1 MGREAVIDMTQL
13 KDDLVTANRILAA
26 NNVLDS
32 FGHIAIRNPERPDHF
47 FLSRARAP
55 NCVELGDIMEFAHS
69 GETIG
74 PAAGKPYAERFI
86 HGAVF
91 EARPEIMAVVHSHS
105 PSVVPFSVQTK
116 RPLRPILHM
125 AATIGAHVPTWDIA
139 DHFGVTNLLVTSIEM
154 GRDLAHT
161 LGEGRC
167 ALMRG
172 HGSVMVGASLRE
184 AVFSAIYLEINAEMQ
199 IKALSLG
206 DGNIRYLSTEEIDTI
221 SRARATF
228 TLERGWENWC
238 RSVNRPYYQQP
249 WDFGQGFSRTDA
261 N

>member
-1 MGREAVIDMTQL
+1 MIDMSEL

-26 NNVLDS
+26 KHVLDS
-32 FGHIAIRNPERPDHF
+32 FGHVAIRHPERPDHF
-47 FLSRARAP
+47 LLSRARAP
-55 NCVELGDIMEFAHS
+55 NCVDLGDIMEFSHS

-74 PAAGKPYAERFI
+74 RAPGKPYAERFI

-105 PSVVPFSVQTK
+105 PSVVPFSVQSK
-116 RPLRPILHM
+116 RLLRPILHM
-125 AATIGAHVPTWDIA
+125 AATIGYHVPTWDIA
-139 DHFGVTNLLVTSIEM
+139 DHFGVTNLLVTSVDM
-154 GRDLAHT
+154 GRDFART
-161 LGEGRC
+161 LGGGNC

-172 HGSVMVGASLRE
+172 HGSVIVGRSLRE
-184 AVFSAIYLEINAEMQ
+184 AVFSAIYMELNADML

-206 DGNIRYLSTEEIDTI
+206 DGEIRYLSEEEIGVIT
-221 SRARATF
+221 RARANF

-238 RSVNRPYYQQP
+238 REVDRPYFPQS
-249 WDFGQGFSRTDA
+249 WDFGQGFSRTDK

>member
-1 MGREAVIDMTQL
+1 MMELAELR
-13 KDDLVTANRILAA
+13 DDLVTANHILAA
-26 NNVLDS
+26 KNVLDS
-32 FGHIAIRNPERPDHF
+32 FGHVAIRNPERPERF
-47 FLSRARAP
+47 LLSRARAP
-55 NCVELGDIMEFAHS
+55 NCVELGDIMEFGYS

-74 PAAGKPYAERFI
+74 RASGKPYAERFI

-116 RPLRPILHM
+116 QPLRPILHM
-125 AATIGAHVPTWDIA
+125 AATIGSTVPTWDIA

-154 GRDLAHT
+154 GRDLART
-161 LGEGRC
+161 LGAGNC

-172 HGSVMVGASLRE
+172 HGSVIVGRSLRE
-184 AVFSAIYLEINAEMQ
+184 AVFSAIYMELNADML

-206 DGNIRYLSTEEIDTI
+206 GGEVRALSNEEIGTI
-221 SRARATF
+221 TRARANF

-238 RSVNRPYYQQP
+238 RDVERPYHPQA
-249 WDFGQGFSRTDA
+249 WDFGQGFSRTDKD
-261 N
+261 